1 MDASGDAIGY
11 ALGQIQNGREVAL
24 AYGGRNLNSAEKNY
38 STTEREA
45 LAMVESIKRFEPYL
59 VGRRF
64 RVHSDHDSLKW
75 LMSVKRPSGRLSRW
89 SLLLQQYDF
98 DIIYRPGKQNG
109 NADALSRR
117 YYKEEPVLNSLTSCD
132 FPCDTIRTQQRKD
145 SNLADLI
152 DYLETNTL
160 PGSDSSAR
168 SILLDHDN
176 YLLDENGILFH
187 LWKPARRGRK
197 EIRKQL
203 VIPHSLRYEILVN
216 AHDYVTSGHMGITRT
231 YEKMRDRYYWKGL
244 YADVEHWCK
253 SCQDCAMRKPPRNR
267 RQIPLLPIPVESA
280 FSRVAIDVLGPLR
293 PTKAGNRYI
302 VVFSD
307 YTRYPEAFAVETA
320 DAATVANLLVTEVI
334 CRHGVPRTILT
345 DRGSNFQSAVFKEV
359 CRIVGS
365 TKLNTTSY
373 RPQCDGLVERL
384 NDSLATILSIY
395 ISRDQTNWDEVLP
408 YALFSYMVSTSEVTG
423 DSPFFLLYAREP
435 ILPCETCLLA
445 PKNLVESVETY
456 KQRLVQNLEIA
467 QEMGRFLAQRSQLKF
482 KDFHDRNA
490 TNPPYEIGNRV
501 WVFFPRVPKG
511 LSKKLRHRWNGPY
524 RIIEKLSPV
533 HFSLK
538 ARNDRRISTIVHAQR
553 LKPYYDPNSRPI
565 LPLEQDPDE
574 NGIDF
579 IEDDLPPDSYDNISD
594 QETGTTPVPSGGTT
608 ASANSD
614 SMATEQSTS
623 QAQSEAPP
631 IVIDNKDVFA
641 VEKLLKKRVKNGRT
655 EYYVKW
661 LNYSPPPPKDC
672 TWEAEENIYDPNL
685 IQEFNARASL
695 SQIARE

>member
-1 MDASGDAIGY
+1 
-11 ALGQIQNGREVAL
+11 
-24 AYGGRNLNSAEKNY
+24 
-38 STTEREA
+38 
-45 LAMVESIKRFEPYL
+45 
-59 VGRRF
+59 
-64 RVHSDHDSLKW
+64 
-75 LMSVKRPSGRLSRW
+75 
-89 SLLLQQYDF
+89 
-98 DIIYRPGKQNG
+98 
-109 NADALSRR
+109 
-117 YYKEEPVLNSLTSCD
+117 
-132 FPCDTIRTQQRKD
+132 
-145 SNLADLI
+145 
-152 DYLETNTL
+152 
-160 PGSDSSAR
+160 
-168 SILLDHDN
+168 
-176 YLLDENGILFH
+176 
-187 LWKPARRGRK
+187 
-197 EIRKQL
+197 
-203 VIPHSLRYEILVN
+203 
-216 AHDYVTSGHMGITRT
+216 
-231 YEKMRDRYYWKGL
+231 
-244 YADVEHWCK
+244 
-253 SCQDCAMRKPPRNR
+253 MRKPPRNR

-280 FSRVAIDVLGPLR
+280 FSSVAIDVLGPLR

-307 YTRYPEAFAVETA
+307 YLTRYPEAFAVKTA

-345 DRGSNFQSAVFKEV
+345 DRGSNFQSALFKEV
-359 CRIVGS
+359 CRIMGS
-365 TKLNTTSY
+365 KKLNTTSY
-373 RPQCDGLVERL
+373 RPQCDGLIEHL
-384 NDSLATILSIY
+384 NDSLATILSMY

-408 YALFSYMVSTSEVTG
+408 YALFSYRVSTSEVTG

-435 ILPCETCLLA
+435 ILPCETRLLA

-482 KDFHDRNA
+482 KDFHDHNA
-490 TNPPYEIGNRV
+490 TNPPYEIGDRV

-533 HFSLK
+533 HFSLR
-538 ARNDRRISTIVHAQR
+538 ACNNRRISTIVHAQR

-565 LPLEQDPDE
+565 LPPEQDPDE

-579 IEDDLPPDSYDNISD
+579 IKDDLPPDSYDNISD
-594 QETGTTPVPSGGTT
+594 QETETTPVPSGGTT

-631 IVIDNKDVFA
+631 IVIDNKEVFA

-661 LNYSPPPPKDC
+661 LNYPPKDC
-672 TWEAEENIYDPNL
+672 TWEVI
-685 IQEFNARASL
+685 RT
-695 SQIARE
+695 